1 LEILLDSGYW
11 ILDGSQPGVFL
22 NNQYPV
28 SNNFFL
34 HFMEKYFWYQD
45 TKGLFKIIQTKFFFV
60 ATADKID

>member
-1 LEILLDSGYW
+1 M
-11 ILDGSQPGVFL
+11 LDGSQPGVFL